1 MRYQP
6 FLASLLLI
14 LSMLAC
20 NLPSGAAVTPTAA
33 TLLSTNTPAQPS
45 FTPIPSNTPLPSA
58 SPPPAATST
67 PTVPVASP
75 KDVAVNCRFGPGI
88 AWVAISA
95 LNIGQSSQI
104 VGKNSDGS
112 WWYIVDPFNS
122 GRNCWVSVSVTNA
135 SGNLAPIPVVESPKA
150 SVTNVSVK
158 VDPGTIVVAGC
169 IGPLLPIK
177 FTGTIEVNGPAT
189 VKWHFDTQQGGAFA
203 EQTTDFSTFGS
214 KDVTADYSPPLTAG
228 NYWVRLIVTSPNSV
242 QSEVKYTIQC

>member
-1 MRYQP
+1 MRHQP

-20 NLPSGAAVTPTAA
+20 NLPSGASVTPTA
-33 TLLSTNTPAQPS
+33 TTFLSTNTPPGPS
-45 FTPIPSNTPLPSA
+45 STPAPSNTPLPVASA
-58 SPPPAATST
+58 LPTTTTTPA
-67 PTVPVASP
+67 VPVASP
-75 KDVAVNCRFGPGI
+75 KDVAVNCRFGPGT
-88 AWVAISA
+88 AWVALSA

-122 GRNCWVSVSVTNA
+122 SRNCWVSVSVTNA
-135 SGNLAPIPVVESPKA
+135 SGNLAPIPVVEIPKA

-158 VDPGTIVVAGC
+158 VDPGTVVIAGC
-169 IGPLLPIK
+169 IGPVLPIK

-189 VKWHFDTQQGGAFA
+189 VKWHFDTQQGGALA
-203 EQTTDFSTFGS
+203 EQTTDFATFGS
-214 KDVTADYSPPLTAG
+214 KDVSAEYTPPLTAG

>member
-6 FLASLLLI
+6 FFAGLLLI

-20 NLPSGAAVTPTAA
+20 NLPSGAAATPTVTTFLA
-33 TLLSTNTPAQPS
+33 TNTPAQPS
-45 FTPIPSNTPLPSA
+45 FTAIPSSTAL
-58 SPPPAATST
+58 PAASALPTIINT

-75 KDVAVNCRFGPGI
+75 KDVAVNCRFGPGT

-95 LNIGQSSQI
+95 LNIGQASQI
-104 VGKNSDGS
+104 VGKSSDGS

-122 GRNCWVSVSVTNA
+122 SRNCWVSASVTNA
-135 SGNLAPIPVVESPKA
+135 SGNLAPIPVVEIPKG

-158 VDPGTIVVAGC
+158 ADPGTVVIAGC
-169 IGPLLPIK
+169 IGPVLPIK

-203 EQTTDFSTFGS
+203 EQTTDFQTFGS
-214 KDVTADYSPPLTAG
+214 KDVSAEYTPPLTAG

>member
-6 FLASLLLI
+6 FFASLLLF

-20 NLPSGAAVTPTAA
+20 NFPSAAAVTPTAT

-45 FTPIPSNTPLPSA
+45 FTPVPSNTAL
-58 SPPPAATST
+58 PAASALPTITNT

-75 KDVAVNCRFGPGI
+75 KDVAVNCRFGPGT

-95 LNIGQSSQI
+95 LNIGQASQI
-104 VGKNSDGS
+104 VGKSSDGS

-122 GRNCWVSVSVTNA
+122 SRNCWVSASVTNA
-135 SGNLAPIPVVESPKA
+135 SGNLAPIPVVEIPKA

-169 IGPLLPIK
+169 TGPLLPIK
-177 FTGTIEVNGPAT
+177 LTGTIEVNGPTT
-189 VKWHFDTQQGGAFA
+189 VKWYFETQQGGAFA
-203 EQTTDFSTFGS
+203 TQTTDFQTFGS
-214 KDVTADYSPPLTAG
+214 KDVTAEYSPPLTAG
-228 NYWVRLIVTSPNSV
+228 NYWVRLIVTSPNTI

>member
-6 FLASLLLI
+6 FFAGLLLI

-20 NLPSGAAVTPTAA
+20 NFPSSTAVTPTIT

-45 FTPIPSNTPLPSA
+45 FTAIPSNTALPVASA
-58 SPPPAATST
+58 LPTLTTT

-75 KDVAVNCRFGPGI
+75 KEVAVNCRFGPGT

-95 LNIGQSSQI
+95 LNIGQTSQI

-122 GRNCWVSVSVTNA
+122 SRNCWVSVSVTNA
-135 SGNLAPIPVVESPKA
+135 SGNLAPIPVVEIPKA

-169 IGPLLPIK
+169 TGPLLPIK
-177 FTGTIEVNGPAT
+177 LTGTIEVNGPAT

-203 EQTTDFSTFGS
+203 EQTTDFQNFGS
-214 KDVTADYSPPLTAG
+214 KDVTAEYSPPLTGG